1 MSAVAKIKPTETAVA
16 PTSESAAMFS
26 MVERIMADPSLPVE
40 RVSQAFDFY
49 QRVQADQAQK
59 AWMAAFVEVQAEL
72 DPIKKD
78 ASNPQTRSKYA
89 TYEALDRAMRPIYTK
104 HGFAPSFDS
113 EQSDKPDHVRIV
125 MHLIHK
131 GGHSRRYQADMP
143 ADGKGA
149 RGGEVMTKTHA
160 TGSAFTYG
168 KRYVLGNAF
177 NVTTTEKDDD
187 GNAAGRDFVT
197 TISESQAKELEKL
210 IVETGA
216 NHGKFLTIARAETIN
231 DILAKDF
238 AGLKALL
245 NKKKGR

>member
-1 MSAVAKIKPTETAVA
+1 MSAVAKIKQPETAIA
-16 PTSESAAMFS
+16 PASESAAMFS
-26 MVERIMADPSLPVE
+26 MVERIMADPNLPVE

-113 EQSDKPDHVRIV
+113 EQSDKPDHVRV
-125 MHLIHK
+125 VLHLIHK

-149 RGGEVMTKTHA
+149 KGNDVMTKTHA

-197 TISESQAKELEKL
+197 TITDAQALEIETLLSETKSDRA
-210 IVETGA
+210 
-216 NHGKFLTIARAETIN
+216 KFLSIARAEN
-231 DILAKDF
+231 VHDILAKDF